1 MSEAAQAN
9 AAKPVPGGN
18 TVLVEFDDGIAW
30 VTLNRPE
37 KRNAISPTLAAEML
51 SVLDA
56 LEIDDRA
63 GVVVITGAG
72 DAYCAGMDLKE
83 FFRATDG
90 MKPEQFTQYSR
101 LSSAWQWRRLHQ
113 YMKPTIIM
121 VNGWCFGA
129 GFNSV
134 IAGDI
139 AIAADEAVFGLSEVN
154 WGMIPA
160 GNVLKSVVSV
170 MNHRDAMYY
179 SMTGN
184 TFDGRRAQQMG
195 MVNESVPRAELR
207 ARVTE
212 LARDLLSKNQAALRA
227 IKHATRKV
235 REMSWDDAEDY
246 LFAKLDQ
253 MRFHDAE
260 KGREKGMKQFLD
272 DKTYRPGLGT
282 YRREE

>member
-207 ARVTE
+207 AGSIE
-212 LARDLLSKNQAALRA
+212 QEPGGAARHQARHPQGA
-227 IKHATRKV
+227 
-235 REMSWDDAEDY
+235 
-246 LFAKLDQ
+246 
-253 MRFHDAE
+253 
-260 KGREKGMKQFLD
+260 
-272 DKTYRPGLGT
+272 
-282 YRREE
+282 